1 MDRADV
7 AARVTGLL
15 RRELPACVDG
25 RALDEAT
32 GLLGR
37 GVGLDSVEVL
47 QLVGAI
53 EEDFGLTIDDD
64 ALDAKHFETIGTV
77 VTFLMGCLP
86 A

>member
-7 AARVTGLL
+7 AARLTTLL
-15 RRELPACVDG
+15 RRELPESVDG
-25 RALDEAT
+25 RSLDERT

-37 GVGLDSVEVL
+37 GIGLDSVEVL

-64 ALDAKHFETIGTV
+64 LLDAKHFETIGTV
-77 VTFLMGCLP
+77 VTFVMGQL
-86 A
+86 AA